1 MRPLAAALV
10 GGLAGAAAT
19 ITVVVS
25 RATPDQVPA
34 TPDPELLKAL
44 ARIEAGLDRVER
56 STASRPR
63 EDLGPD
69 RSAQVPVP
77 PAALPQTPGGGDRPI
92 APAASDQL
100 PGFSKVPSPDLSLE
114 ADERYERDTD
124 IAGAVRRY
132 RELLSRG
139 GTRSERVRWFIRLGD
154 CYSRR
159 NREDD
164 AAQAY
169 RDCIDAS
176 TEDCVERV
184 LCMLALA
191 RHEREANPG
200 EAQRWVER
208 ALATPTGDAMAA
220 AHKLAADFARE
231 ERQEDLEVRELTW
244 LVENQASDPH
254 ARLWR
259 SRLDE
264 LRGANR

>member
-19 ITVVVS
+19 ISVVVS

-34 TPDPELLKAL
+34 TPDPELLRAL
-44 ARIEAGLDRVER
+44 ARIEARIERIER

-63 EDLGPD
+63 EDLGPV
-69 RSAQVPVP
+69 RSSQVPVP
-77 PAALPQTPGGGDRPI
+77 PAAPPETPGGGDRPT
-92 APAASDQL
+92 APAATDQM
-100 PGFSKVPSPDLSLE
+100 PGFSKIPSPDLALE

-124 IAGAVRRY
+124 IAGAVQRY

-139 GTRSERVRWFIRLGD
+139 GTRSERMRWFIRLGD

-159 NREDD
+159 SREDD

-176 TEDCVERV
+176 TEDCLERV

-208 ALATPTGDAMAA
+208 ALATPTGEATAA

-231 ERQEDLEVRELTW
+231 QQQEDREARELTW
-244 LVENQASDPH
+244 LIENEASDVQ
-254 ARLWR
+254 ARIWK
-259 SRLDE
+259 SRLAE
-264 LRGANR
+264 LRGEKR